1 ISETPLGDVLHD
13 KHVLELMLRR
23 AQLAVLDPGTDLA
36 TIMRMDVKEIKE
48 RSSNPSIAAFSK
60 NLVCVDLEGPDLTDF
75 QFVDLPGLIQN
86 AASDIVRLVEEMVV
100 DHISGNCLILV
111 AIPMTDD
118 IENQKALSLAR
129 QQDPN
134 GARTIGVLT
143 KPDLLS
149 RGSASRQLWLD
160 VVGSCY
166 YIWAVGTLHQR
177 QKIPHPKSK
186 SRPNAETITFARNGD
201 GETFKRVH
209 GSGCIK
215 VRKRV
220 Q

>member
-1 ISETPLGDVLHD
+1 
-13 KHVLELMLRR
+13 
-23 AQLAVLDPGTDLA
+23 
-36 TIMRMDVKEIKE
+36 MDVKEIKE

-75 QFVDLPGLIQN
+75 SALNPPGLIQN

-134 GARTIGVLT
+134 GTRTIGVLT

-160 VVGSCY
+160 VVEGRRHQ
-166 YIWAVGTLHQR
+166 LHRGYFCTRQPDDEERVQDIPLFDAR
-177 QKIPHPKSK
+177 QKEASFFSQTTPWSTSTRKQQFGVENLLATLSSCLVEMI
-186 SRPNAETITFARNGD
+186 
-201 GETFKRVH
+201 GER
-209 GSGCIK
+209 
-215 VRKRV
+215 
-220 Q
+220 